1 MGEFYIINVFLTLI
15 LIFVFLSNNSQ
26 YSSSSSQEFSVMDH
40 SVSFQQYSCG
50 SCLEPTILASPS
62 FFVHET
68 ARMFIAA
75 WSWQNKSCL
84 SKKHFISHQF
94 LLRFRVELCFS
105 TKKIKVEGVA
115 MFLKPIPKT
124 QRVKGL
130 VYALWN
136 KEQRKC
142 ILGRFLG
149 NDSPGLYIH
158 YFIQLIIIL
167 TDFLMYNWHVI
178 NCIYLNFTTQV
189 LTYACTYD
197 IITTIK

>member
-1 MGEFYIINVFLTLI
+1 MFFALSYWFLYFFLI
-15 LIFVFLSNNSQ
+15 TPNIAPPHHKNFQSWTT
-26 YSSSSSQEFSVMDH
+26 
-40 SVSFQQYSCG
+40 VSLFNRLYSCG

-105 TKKIKVEGVA
+105 TKKIKVEGAA

-130 VYALWN
+130 VSALWN

-142 ILGRFLG
+142 IWGRFLG

-178 NCIYLNFTTQV
+178 NCIYLNFTT
-189 LTYACTYD
+189 
-197 IITTIK
+197 